1 MSEYNKWKNRQNN
14 NNHSGM
20 SSHSN
25 YRHSTHSNDRGMRF
39 LQMHPKREEIQ
50 KPKNNSINMDKKLNP
65 KQMESR
71 INEGLKRL
79 ERCRFI
85 WQRLEGLKL
94 IESVIRQENLEEQNY
109 HKIKYIL
116 SKFSEDISDV
126 ISSKSKALISELE
139 RKSKKSETKEKEEN
153 KLDKSKSQ

>member
-1 MSEYNKWKNRQNN
+1 M
-14 NNHSGM
+14 H
-20 SSHSN
+20 
-25 YRHSTHSNDRGMRF
+25 F

-50 KPKNNSINMDKKLNP
+50 RPKTNSINIDKKLNA

-71 INEGLKRL
+71 IKEGLKRL
-79 ERCRFI
+79 ERCRFP

-94 IESVIRQENLEEQNY
+94 IESVVRQENLDEQNC

-116 SKFSEDISDV
+116 SKFSEDISDA

-139 RKSKKSETKEKEEN
+139 RKSQKSETKEK
-153 KLDKSKSQ
+153 